1 MISQFMLYCPPQ
13 SPSLQMLLRI
23 FLLIS
28 LSVLFSISIGEENI
42 DYEVQLPQKRF
53 RGFSTPDEL
62 SVRFFNYPRQTA
74 KVVHEEKNA
83 QEKRQGSFRH
93 NQFLNCMLSLRD
105 TARCNEMF

>member
-1 MISQFMLYCPPQ
+1 
-13 SPSLQMLLRI
+13 MLLR
-23 FLLIS
+23 LSLIS
-28 LSVLFSISIGEENI
+28 LALLITISLTEENI
-42 DYEVQLPQKRF
+42 DYDVQLPEKRF

-62 SVRFFNYPRQTA
+62 SVRFFNYPRHTA
-74 KVVHEEKNA
+74 KVVHEEKNT